1 MGIYVGAA
9 VGPGAYG
16 LLSSRVGY
24 SAAWGVAAGVSLLA
38 AAGVAYAA
46 AR

>member
-16 LLSSRVGY
+16 LLSSSLGY
-24 SAAWGVAAGVSLLA
+24 PGAWGVAAGVSLLA
-38 AAGVAYAA
+38 AGGVAYAA
-46 AR
+46 ST